1 MDIRRTQLPQVDY
14 HVVLSSTT
22 LSTRAFTMAK
32 SATIAQP
39 KKRSRRLARSSAAR
53 GCASMMQRV
62 GGRHRFLC
70 RGRNTDAGRWLN
82 RCSVSTAQLLA
93 ANKVGRLQTNLQE
106 NLQTAIAP
114 ACPVAGC
121 LWRWAADTRSA
132 CGQDREP
139 CWLDVDPLRYRRH
152 QRSGRQSCGRQT
164 ARRRLPSDQARYL
177 NPWAA
182 PFCCH
187 WVTSLTLPL
196 IAADH
201 WRGAGGKR
209 QATCG
214 HVWPTGRNGT
224 KPNV

>member
-1 MDIRRTQLPQVDY
+1 MSCRLLPPNNKGLYHGQVSYDC
-14 HVVLSSTT
+14 
-22 LSTRAFTMAK
+22 AAE
-32 SATIAQP
+32 
-39 KKRSRRLARSSAAR
+39 KRSRRLARNSAAR
-53 GCASMMQRV
+53 GCASIMQRV
-62 GGRHRFLC
+62 GGRQRFLC
-70 RGRNTDAGRWLN
+70 RGRNTDAGRWPN
-82 RCSVSTAQLLA
+82 RCSVSTAQLPA
-93 ANKVGRLQTNLQE
+93 ANKVGRLQANLQE

-114 ACPVAGC
+114 ASHVAGC
-121 LWRWAADTRSA
+121 LWRSAADTRSA
-132 CGQDREP
+132 CGRIGSLVG
-139 CWLDVDPLRYRRH
+139 WMSIHYGYRRH

-187 WVTSLTLPL
+187 WVASLTLPL

-201 WRGAGGKR
+201 WRGGGGKR

-214 HVWPTGRNGT
+214 HVWPAGSNGN